1 MNWIQSEERRERHAE
16 QSYARSYVAKFRG
29 SFDEWELARERA
41 ADAPESP
48 KWTLPSEP
56 DHSIASTEQLD
67 LNLGPDEPGGEDELE
82 WRRRIA

>member
-1 MNWIQSEERRERHAE
+1 MNWLQSEERREWQAE
-16 QSYARSYVAKFRG
+16 QSYARSYVAKFHG

-48 KWTLPSEP
+48 KWTLPAEP
-56 DHSIASTEQLD
+56 NYSIASTEQLD